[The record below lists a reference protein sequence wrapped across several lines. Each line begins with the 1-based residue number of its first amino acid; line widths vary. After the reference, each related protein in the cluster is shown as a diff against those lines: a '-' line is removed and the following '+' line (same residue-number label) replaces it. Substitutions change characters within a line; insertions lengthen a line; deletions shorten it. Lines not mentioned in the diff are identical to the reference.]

1 MAASILFLGFLVLSF
16 SFALASDPS
25 SLQDFCVADGDS
37 NGLLKILKFTSSFL
51 ISLHCLLILC
61 LILL

>member
-1 MAASILFLGFLVLSF
+1 MSF